1 MAVFIVEQIL
11 SNAVKYTQQGSV
23 TIRVEGDRQLVI
35 EDTGIGIAA
44 EDIPRIFEKVIPEKM
59 AGLEK
64 IYRDRSVF
72 ESDGCEKVRAYDL
85 GRIHSGRGKFLQ
97 NRPEFL

>member
-1 MAVFIVEQIL
+1 M
-11 SNAVKYTQQGSV
+11 
-23 TIRVEGDRQLVI
+23 
-35 EDTGIGIAA
+35 
-44 EDIPRIFEKVIPEKM
+44 
-59 AGLEK
+59 EK

-97 NRPEFL
+97 NRPEFLCSPGGVKSREVRLTKMSHRTAEMSPDSMVAFPLNCYTDFSTWEGYMKSIRSLEKGVIEI